1 MGRSPRTALVG
12 QSPTLLTYLNQALG
26 PKYRSFIQPSDLLS
40 FLFLLPPIDLSANS
54 ITPVEMAANPTAM
67 MLAWEEAFKNFK
79 ASMPAKDLKHI
90 QQPTAPGDIISHLNK
105 WMSSKETTSGKL
117 ASLLQDRTARLQR
130 FAGAID
136 QLAQGMPQLAQGM
149 PQLAQGIPQPASLI
163 WGSIR
168 FVLTVRSIFMRV

>member
-1 MGRSPRTALVG
+1 MRDVAVILNSSGWSKAHLVDVPE
-12 QSPTLLTYLNQALG
+12 SSARVNVSIFHSAFCPPVL
-26 PKYRSFIQPSDLLS
+26 P
-40 FLFLLPPIDLSANS
+40 FLLPLIDLSPKS
-54 ITPVEMAANPTAM
+54 IAPVEMAANPTAM
-67 MLAWEEAFKNFK
+67 MLAWEEAFKKFK

-136 QLAQGMPQLAQGM
+136 QLAQGMPQ
-149 PQLAQGIPQPASLI
+149 PACLI
-163 WGSIR
+163 WGSMR
-168 FVLTVRSIFMRV
+168 YVLTVRSTYTRV